1 MALSLNNI
9 VNVDMVFSPKAAQT
23 RGFGILCILGDTKNV
38 ITAGEGYRTYTS
50 SDDVATDFGDDAPET
65 LAAMAYFSQSPKP
78 QTLIIAEPW
87 DSTTDTAISTRVSK
101 LFADYG
107 RNFYGFI
114 TATSATV
121 SDDEILKI
129 AQIVESSADS
139 HIYGITLTDLTCANS
154 VYTDE
159 STDLPSKLKRGQYT
173 RTIVFAT
180 QYDADDAAYRLN
192 KYLCA
197 SALGRMFSVNFSG
210 SMTTITLK
218 FKQAPSL
225 QPTNLTQSQDT
236 NLTARNVN
244 KYVIMS
250 NDTYIIEEGVMS
262 SGMWADERHGSDWLQ
277 DLIQTTV
284 YNVLYQSKTK
294 IPQTDDGVARLMAA
308 VANAIDQAVI
318 NGFVAPGVWNSDPF
332 GDLES
337 GAYLEKGYYLYAPSV
352 NDQLQTER
360 EARKSPVIQAGIK
373 LAGAIHSVPIIVNI
387 NR

>member
-1 MALSLNNI
+1 
-9 VNVDMVFSPKAAQT
+9 
-23 RGFGILCILGDTKNV
+23 
-38 ITAGEGYRTYTS
+38 
-50 SDDVATDFGDDAPET
+50 
-65 LAAMAYFSQSPKP
+65 
-78 QTLIIAEPW
+78 
-87 DSTTDTAISTRVSK
+87 
-101 LFADYG
+101 
-107 RNFYGFI
+107 
-114 TATSATV
+114 
-121 SDDEILKI
+121 
-129 AQIVESSADS
+129 
-139 HIYGITLTDLTCANS
+139 
-154 VYTDE
+154 
-159 STDLPSKLKRGQYT
+159 
-173 RTIVFAT
+173 
-180 QYDADDAAYRLN
+180 
-192 KYLCA
+192 
-197 SALGRMFSVNFSG
+197 MFSVNFSG

-236 NLTARNVN
+236 NLSARNVN
-244 KYVIMS
+244 KYAIFS

-352 NDQLQTER
+352 NDQLQNER
-360 EARKSPVIQAGIK
+360 EARKSPVIQAAIK